1 LAREVYITGANQ
13 MGPVMTQAALSPEL
27 QLYQQSVLARRASSQ
42 IDFPAHV
49 HLETLALC
57 NAACNFCP
65 YPTLDR
71 KGERMDDALIAKVV
85 DDLADIPRL
94 HAFQLSPFKVNEPF
108 LDVRLFDL
116 LAIFNERLPNASLTL
131 TTNATPLTE
140 KKLAQLAGVKNL
152 GYLWVSVNDY
162 REVEYEAAMQLPF
175 KRTLERLAMLHAA
188 KADGRLPT
196 RVVLSRV
203 GDGGEHDAAFRGW
216 VARTFPLFESSIFV
230 RGAWIGQVDGP
241 AAAPPDIGCQRWFD
255 ISITATGVVAHCCM
269 DGKAEFPIGD
279 VRHEHVLDIYN
290 KPEYRRL
297 RERTSSRLDVEP
309 CRGCGF
315 L

>member
-1 LAREVYITGANQ
+1 
-13 MGPVMTQAALSPEL
+13 MTTTMLSPPL
-27 QLYQQSVLARRASSQ
+27 AAYQQNVLARRASSQ

-49 HLETLALC
+49 HLETLAVC

-71 KGERMDDALIAKVV
+71 KGVRMDDALIAKVV

-94 HAFQLSPFKVNEPF
+94 HPFQLSPFKVNEPF

-116 LAIFNERLPNASLTL
+116 LALFNERLPNASLTL
-131 TTNATPLTE
+131 TTNASPLTE
-140 KKLAQLAGVKNL
+140 KSLVQLNGVKNL
-152 GYLWVSVNDY
+152 GYLWVSVNDH

-175 KRTLERLAMLHAA
+175 KRTLERLQMLHAA
-188 KADGRLPT
+188 KAEGRLTT
-196 RVVLSRV
+196 RVVISRV
-203 GDGGEHDAAFRGW
+203 GDGTADDLAFRAW
-216 VARTFPLFESSIFV
+216 VSQTWPLFESSIFA
-230 RGAWIGQVDGP
+230 RGQWIGQVTG
-241 AAAPPDIGCQRWFD
+241 AGAAPPDVGCQRWFD

-290 KPEYRRL
+290 RL
-297 RERTSSRLDVEP
+297 QVKP
-309 CRGCGF
+309 CRDCGF